1 MGCKS
6 PDPNRPFGDLAG
18 GRVGGVSRQLK

>member
-18 GRVGGVSRQLK
+18 GRVCGANRRLK